1 MDRDMS
7 EVTQVNIADRR
18 RKWIKA
24 VLWFLAIVALTAA
37 LVYLLWILE
46 SHFRVPMSQYASL
59 AYLIVFIATFFT
71 SCTIVFP
78 APGIV
83 VVMAAASMWN
93 PVIVALVASVGGSLG
108 EITGYYA
115 GYVGKKIIINEHQK
129 TYNRAVSWMNR
140 YGIWAIIVFAM
151 IPVLVFDLVG
161 LAAGALKFPLW
172 KFMLACWAGRIPRAF
187 VEAYIGAGIIP
198 LIFPSWFLTGS

>member
-1 MDRDMS
+1 MS
-7 EVTQVNIADRR
+7 DVTQVNTASRK

-37 LVYLLWILE
+37 LVYLLWLLE

-59 AYLIVFIATFFT
+59 AYLIVFVATFFT
-71 SCTIVFP
+71 SCTIIFP

-108 EITGYYA
+108 EVTAYYA
-115 GYVGKKIIINEHQK
+115 GYIGKKIIINEHQK
-129 TYNRAVSWMNR
+129 SYNRAVSWMNR
-140 YGIWAIIVFAM
+140 YGIWAIFFFAM
-151 IPVLVFDLVG
+151 IPMLIFDLVG

-172 KFMLACWAGRIPRAF
+172 KFILACWAGRIPRAF
-187 VEAYIGAGIIP
+187 VEAYIGAGIMP
-198 LIFPSWFLTGS
+198 LIFPSWFLSGG